1 MEWKFL
7 PEDKSGPARKSRDYR
22 LFNERV
28 IKSAQL
34 LEKSLSEYIVRED
47 EDLNTNKLLKETRE
61 IIALSDDPVHTFRM
75 LRRVRRYDDLT
86 YIHSLNV
93 AILCHEFAN
102 WMHMPEEEQDILTL
116 AGLLHDVGKKGIPGK
131 IIKKAGL
138 LTDEEYELIKQ
149 HPQKGYDFLKKHPLD
164 ERIMNAALMHHER
177 CDGSGYPQ
185 GLKADEIDDFAK
197 IVAIADYYDA
207 LTSARV
213 YREPHCPFEVFRML
227 QQERDKFDSTYL
239 AVFMEG
245 VASFYIGCEVVLS
258 NQKRARMVDT
268 NPTDQSNPIVKMDGL
283 IVNLAMAPDVDVK
296 EIC

>member
-102 WMHMPEEEQDILTL
+102 WIHMPEEEQDILTL
-116 AGLLHDVGKKGIPGK
+116 AGLLHDVGKMGIPGK

-164 ERIMNAALMHHER
+164 ERIMNVALMHHER

-185 GLKADEIDDFAK
+185 ELKADEIDDFAK

>member
-102 WMHMPEEEQDILTL
+102 WIHMPEEEQDILTL
-116 AGLLHDVGKKGIPGK
+116 SGLLHDVGKMGIPGK

-213 YREPHCPFEVFRML
+213 YRESHCPFEVFRML

>member
-116 AGLLHDVGKKGIPGK
+116 AGLLHDVGKMGIPGK

-227 QQERDKFDSTYL
+227 QQERDKFDSTYP

>member
-116 AGLLHDVGKKGIPGK
+116 AGLLHDVGKMGIPGK

-149 HPQKGYDFLKKHPLD
+149 HPQKGYDFLKQHPLD

>member
-116 AGLLHDVGKKGIPGK
+116 AGLLHDVGKMGIPGK

-149 HPQKGYDFLKKHPLD
+149 HPLD
-164 ERIMNAALMHHER
+164 ERIMNVALMHHER

>member
-47 EDLNTNKLLKETRE
+47 EDLNTNKLLKETRK

-116 AGLLHDVGKKGIPGK
+116 AGLLHDVGKMGIPGK

>member
-47 EDLNTNKLLKETRE
+47 EDLNANKLLKETRE

-116 AGLLHDVGKKGIPGK
+116 AGLLHDVGKMGIPGK

>member
-7 PEDKSGPARKSRDYR
+7 LEDKSGPARKSRDYR

-116 AGLLHDVGKKGIPGK
+116 AGLLHDVGKMGIPGK

-283 IVNLAMAPDVDVK
+283 IVNLAMALDVDVK

>member
-7 PEDKSGPARKSRDYR
+7 PEDKSGPARKSRDYW

-102 WMHMPEEEQDILTL
+102 WIHMPEEEQDILTL
-116 AGLLHDVGKKGIPGK
+116 AGLLHDVGKMGIPGK

-164 ERIMNAALMHHER
+164 ERIMNVALMHHER

>member
-28 IKSAQL
+28 IKSAQF

-116 AGLLHDVGKKGIPGK
+116 AGLLHDVGKMGIPGK

>member
-116 AGLLHDVGKKGIPGK
+116 AGLLHDVGKMGIPGK

-227 QQERDKFDSTYL
+227 QQERDKFDSAYL

>member
-116 AGLLHDVGKKGIPGK
+116 AGLLHDVGKMGISGK

-213 YREPHCPFEVFRML
+213 YRESHCPFEVFRML

>member
-47 EDLNTNKLLKETRE
+47 EDLNTNKLLKDTRE

-116 AGLLHDVGKKGIPGK
+116 AGLLHDVGKMGIPGK

-164 ERIMNAALMHHER
+164 ERIMNVALMHHER

>member
-102 WMHMPEEEQDILTL
+102 WIHMPEEEQDILTL
-116 AGLLHDVGKKGIPGK
+116 AGLLHDVGKMGIPGK

-164 ERIMNAALMHHER
+164 ERIMNVALMHHER

>member
-116 AGLLHDVGKKGIPGK
+116 AGLLHDVGKMGIPGK

-227 QQERDKFDSTYL
+227 QQERDKFDSPYL

>member
-7 PEDKSGPARKSRDYR
+7 AENKAGPVRKSKDYR
-22 LFNERV
+22 LFSERV
-28 IKSAQL
+28 IQSAQL

-61 IIALSDDPVHTFRM
+61 IIALSDDPTHTFRI

-93 AILCHEFAN
+93 AILCHEFAK
-102 WMHMPEEEQDILTL
+102 WMHMTDEEQDILTL
-116 AGLLHDVGKKGIPGK
+116 AGLLHDVGKMGVPGK
-131 IIKKAGL
+131 IIKKAGS
-138 LTDEEYELIKQ
+138 LTEAEYSVIRQ

-177 CDGSGYPQ
+177 CDGSGYPN

-197 IVAIADYYDA
+197 IVGIADCYDA

-227 QQERDKFDSTYL
+227 QEEHEKFDPNYM
-239 AVFMEG
+239 AIFMEG
-245 VASFYIGCEVVLS
+245 VATFYIGCEVVLS
-258 NQKRARMVDT
+258 DNKRALIVDT
-268 NPTDQSNPIVKMDGL
+268 NPMDQSNPIVKINGL
-283 IVNLAMAPDVDVK
+283 IVNLAMVQELDVK

>member
-116 AGLLHDVGKKGIPGK
+116 AGLLHDVGKMGILGK

>member
-116 AGLLHDVGKKGIPGK
+116 AGLLHDVGKMGIPGK

-283 IVNLAMAPDVDVK
+283 IVNLAMALDVDVK

>member
-116 AGLLHDVGKKGIPGK
+116 AGLLHDVGKMGIPGK

-149 HPQKGYDFLKKHPLD
+149 HPQKGHDFLKKHPLD

>member
-75 LRRVRRYDDLT
+75 LRRVRRHDDLT

-116 AGLLHDVGKKGIPGK
+116 AGLLHDVGKMGIPGK

-138 LTDEEYELIKQ
+138 LTEEEYELIKQ

>member
-22 LFNERV
+22 LFNEQV

-116 AGLLHDVGKKGIPGK
+116 AGLLHDVGKMGIPGK

>member
-116 AGLLHDVGKKGIPGK
+116 AGLLHDVGKMGIPGK

-213 YREPHCPFEVFRML
+213 YRESHCPFEVFRML

>member
-116 AGLLHDVGKKGIPGK
+116 AGLLHDVGKMGIPGK

-149 HPQKGYDFLKKHPLD
+149 HAQKGYDFLKKHPLD

>member
-7 PEDKSGPARKSRDYR
+7 PEDKSGSARKSRDYR

-116 AGLLHDVGKKGIPGK
+116 AGLLHDVGKMGIPGK
-131 IIKKAGL
+131 IIKKAGS

-227 QQERDKFDSTYL
+227 QEEQEKFDPVYL

-245 VASFYIGCEVVLS
+245 VGSFYIGCEVVLS
-258 NQKRARMVDT
+258 NQKRARIVDT

-283 IVNLAMAPDVDVK
+283 IVNLAMAPDIDVK

>member
-7 PEDKSGPARKSRDYR
+7 PEDKSGSARKSRDYR

-116 AGLLHDVGKKGIPGK
+116 AGLLHDVGKMGIPGK

-149 HPQKGYDFLKKHPLD
+149 HPQKGYDFLKQHPLD

>member
-116 AGLLHDVGKKGIPGK
+116 AGLLHDVGKMGIPGK

-213 YREPHCPFEVFRML
+213 YRDPHCPFEVFRML

>member
-34 LEKSLSEYIVRED
+34 LEKSLPEYIVRED

-116 AGLLHDVGKKGIPGK
+116 AGLLHDVGKMGIPGK

>member
-116 AGLLHDVGKKGIPGK
+116 AGLLHDVGKMGIPGK

-138 LTDEEYELIKQ
+138 LTEEEYELIKQ

-227 QQERDKFDSTYL
+227 QQEQDKFDSTYL

>member
-7 PEDKSGPARKSRDYR
+7 PEDKSGSARKSRDYR

-116 AGLLHDVGKKGIPGK
+116 AGLLHDVGKMGIPGK
-131 IIKKAGL
+131 IIKKAGS

-177 CDGSGYPQ
+177 CDGSGYPNV
-185 GLKADEIDDFAK
+185 LKADEIDDFAK

-227 QQERDKFDSTYL
+227 QQEREKFDPAYL

-245 VASFYIGCEVVLS
+245 VGSFYIGCEVVLS

>member
-116 AGLLHDVGKKGIPGK
+116 AGLLHDVGKMGIPGK

-138 LTDEEYELIKQ
+138 LTEEEYELIKQ

-185 GLKADEIDDFAK
+185 GLKVDEIDDFAK

>member
-7 PEDKSGPARKSRDYR
+7 PEDKSGSARKSRDYR

-61 IIALSDDPVHTFRM
+61 IIALSDEPVHTFRM

-116 AGLLHDVGKKGIPGK
+116 AGLLHDVGKMGIPGK
-131 IIKKAGL
+131 IIKKAGS

-177 CDGSGYPQ
+177 CDGSGYPN

-227 QQERDKFDSTYL
+227 QQEREKFDPAYL

-245 VASFYIGCEVVLS
+245 VGSFYIGCEVVLS

>member
-116 AGLLHDVGKKGIPGK
+116 AGLLHDVGKMGIPGK

>member
-116 AGLLHDVGKKGIPGK
+116 AGLLHDVGKMGIPGK

-245 VASFYIGCEVVLS
+245 VASFYIECEVVLS

>member
-7 PEDKSGPARKSRDYR
+7 PEDKLGPTRKSRDYR

-61 IIALSDDPVHTFRM
+61 VIALSDDPVHTFRM

-116 AGLLHDVGKKGIPGK
+116 AGLLHDVGKMGIPGK
-131 IIKKAGL
+131 IIKKAGS
-138 LTDEEYELIKQ
+138 LTEEEYEQIKQ

-164 ERIMNAALMHHER
+164 ERIMNVALMHHER
-177 CDGSGYPQ
+177 CDGSGYPK
-185 GLKADEIDDFAK
+185 GLKADDIDDFAK

-227 QQERDKFDSTYL
+227 QQEREKFDPTYL

-245 VASFYIGCEVVLS
+245 VGSFYIGCEVVLS
-258 NQKRARMVDT
+258 NQKRARIVDT

-283 IVNLAMAPDVDVK
+283 IVNLAMAPDIDVK

>member
-47 EDLNTNKLLKETRE
+47 KDLNTNKLLKETRE

-116 AGLLHDVGKKGIPGK
+116 AGLLHDVGKMGIPGK

>member
-116 AGLLHDVGKKGIPGK
+116 AGLLHDVGKMGIPGK

-213 YREPHCPFEVFRML
+213 YREPHCLFEVFRML

>member
-116 AGLLHDVGKKGIPGK
+116 AGLLHDVGKMGIPGK

-213 YREPHCPFEVFRML
+213 YRESHCPFEVFRML
-227 QQERDKFDSTYL
+227 QQERDKFDATYL

>member
-116 AGLLHDVGKKGIPGK
+116 AGLLHDVGKMGIPGK

-213 YREPHCPFEVFRML
+213 YRAPHCPFEVFRML

>member
-116 AGLLHDVGKKGIPGK
+116 AGLLHDVGKMGIPGK

-283 IVNLAMAPDVDVK
+283 IVNLAMVPDVDVK